1 MIRCPIYPPTHR
13 PNAPKRSSPPADSAD
28 FFGILVPVVRPDG
41 IKPSI
46 LRFDKIFIAD
56 HGSNSTKKLEA
67 AVPLIPFLKPQ
78 PWTNYKYKTAGT
90 EAQGLYV
97 DGGFQG
103 NVADVTYAMAISRD
117 HLGADY
123 AEARGGVPAVRAELF
138 QVARHAAISLHRH
151 GQRDIGRLRAR
162 RFHGDLQPLPRRF

>member
-28 FFGILVPVVRPDG
+28 IFGILVPVVRPDG

-56 HGSNSTKKLEA
+56 HGSNYTKKLEA

-123 AEARGGVPAVRAELF
+123 AEAREVFRQCVPNYF
-138 QVARHAAISLHRH
+138 KSHAT
-151 GQRDIGRLRAR
+151 
-162 RFHGDLQPLPRRF
+162 PRYPFIATVSET